1 MQCKSFRVELKMA
14 NSKWT
19 YNEAKIGH
27 LFWMGGGGGEWP
39 AAHNSKTI
47 YDIKIKF
54 GRIIGNHKL
63 INLA

>member
-1 MQCKSFRVELKMA
+1 MKQKSG
-14 NSKWT
+14 T
-19 YNEAKIGH
+19 YSG
-27 LFWMGGGGGEWP
+27 WGGGGEWP